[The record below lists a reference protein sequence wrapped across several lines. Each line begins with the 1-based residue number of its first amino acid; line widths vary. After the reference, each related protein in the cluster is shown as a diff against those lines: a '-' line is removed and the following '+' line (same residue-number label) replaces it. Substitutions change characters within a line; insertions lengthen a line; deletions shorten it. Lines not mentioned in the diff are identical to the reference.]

1 MLRDLA
7 NVYHVEKDNAK
18 RGKKDENGKILFRAC
33 FGFIF
38 WQIWGL
44 YFASFGLLPILIKA

>member
-44 YFASFGLLPILIKA
+44 YFASFGLLPMLIKV